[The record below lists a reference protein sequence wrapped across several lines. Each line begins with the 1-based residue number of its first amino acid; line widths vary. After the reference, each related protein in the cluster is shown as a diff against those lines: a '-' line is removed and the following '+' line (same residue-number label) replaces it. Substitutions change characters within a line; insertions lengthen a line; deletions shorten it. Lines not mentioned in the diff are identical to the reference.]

1 MDVNDTLDV
10 VLCHQIDLF
19 NILLRVIKDSLRQ
32 LENGLK
38 GLIVMGEDLELL
50 TRSILANKIPELWRQ
65 SSYPSILT
73 LRNYIDDLVG
83 RVRFLD
89 DWIRIGRPALFKLSA
104 FYHPEEF
111 LTAVL
116 QAYARKHSVPFDS
129 LTWTSSIV
137 EADPTKL
144 SPPSDGVYLEGL
156 FLEGAKWENG
166 KLADCGATELISVLP
181 IVYLC
186 PRAEKAQVHEGF
198 YECPVYRTQNRGTG
212 ALDLPNY
219 IMSLYLS
226 SGQVSPDHWIQ
237 RSVAVFIT
245 V

>member
-1 MDVNDTLDV
+1 M
-10 VLCHQIDLF
+10 
-19 NILLRVIKDSLRQ
+19 
-32 LENGLK
+32 
-38 GLIVMGEDLELL
+38 IVMGEDLEFLN
-50 TRSILANKIPELWRQ
+50 RSILGNKIPELWRRN
-65 SSYPSILT
+65 SYPSVLT
-73 LRNYIDDLVG
+73 LRHYMDDLVE
-83 RVRFLD
+83 RIKFINDWVRNE
-89 DWIRIGRPALFKLSA
+89 RPVVFKLSA

-116 QAYARKHSVPFDS
+116 QSYARKHSVPFDS

-137 EADPTKL
+137 DVDRVRLKAQA
-144 SPPSDGVYLEGL
+144 DGVYLEGL

-166 KLADCGATELISVLP
+166 KLTECGATELISVLP
-181 IVYLC
+181 LVCLC
-186 PRAEKAQVHEGF
+186 PKADRVHIREGL

-219 IMSLYLS
+219 IMSLYLP
-226 SGQVSPDHWIQ
+226 SGPVSADHWIQ